1 MDADALLVGL
11 DPNQRRAVTHPSNP
25 LCIMAG
31 AGSGKTRVLTRRI
44 AWRAV
49 TGDADPRH
57 VLALTFTRK
66 AAGELSGRLRRF
78 GLRDVP
84 AAGTFHATA
93 WAQLRTWWEGG
104 DRRPPTLLEHKAR
117 ILRTIID
124 RNDRLSTAELAA
136 EIEWAKARLVPPDG
150 YAAAAT
156 AAARRVTAP
165 PKVVAER
172 YARYEEEKQ
181 RKGLVD
187 FDDLLANCATALE
200 TDRSFGDA
208 QRWRFRHLFVDEF
221 QDVNPLQFRLLGGWL
236 GDSDDLCV
244 VGDANQAI
252 YRWNG
257 ADASYL
263 TRFTDHFPGAAV
275 VEVHDNY
282 RSSPQ
287 ILAVASSVLP
297 GSSGRPL
304 RANRPDGPVPVV
316 VAYDNDTDE
325 ANGVARALRDHHGP
339 SGRWAS
345 QAVLVRTNAQ
355 TVPITQALRLARIPY
370 RVRGGSGLLDDGW
383 VRGLLRA
390 ACPDAAT
397 PFSTALAD
405 MEALLVDQIDPDAI
419 EVEAAPGPTGDPST
433 ERGRLPAPGVTGD
446 RPSGRGRLPAAGP
459 PSGRGRARRP
469 SGPVELP
476 RPMNDEQR
484 AALEVLVALGR
495 EFLPLDPRGGASAF
509 PSWLAASM
517 RSEGSEAGGDAVDLA
532 TFHAAKGLEW
542 EVVHLAGLE
551 QGFVPIS
558 RSRNDPEAE
567 AEERRLLYVAVTRAE
582 RELRVTWAAERA
594 FGERVAERSPSPWLK
609 LMVAATSTQR
619 RESRAAPTPVGLAAA
634 RARLRP
640 PDEAA
645 VSQSTDRALLA
656 VLQAWRAR
664 VARGADVPATVVLAD
679 RTLVAIAQRRPT
691 ERHHLVDVAGLGPLK
706 LAEHGDTILGLVAD
720 HTDRLAADEGYE
732 DECGSS

>member
-117 ILRTIID
+117 ILRTVID
-124 RNDRLSTAELAA
+124 RGDRLSTAELAA
-136 EIEWAKARLVPPDG
+136 EIEWAKARLVAPDG

-156 AAARRVTAP
+156 AASRRVTAP
-165 PKVVAER
+165 PSVVAQR

-236 GDSDDLCV
+236 GDGDDLCV
-244 VGDANQAI
+244 VGDPNQAI

-275 VEVHDNY
+275 VEVQDNY

-287 ILAVASSVLP
+287 ILAVAASVLP

-325 ANGVARALRDHHGP
+325 ANGIARALRDHHGP
-339 SGRWAS
+339 SGRWAA

-355 TVPITQALRLARIPY
+355 TVPVAQALRLARIPY

-405 MEALLVDQIDPDAI
+405 MEALLVDPIDPDASWP
-419 EVEAAPGPTGDPST
+419 ETPVEG
-433 ERGRLPAPGVTGD
+433 ERPRPAGRLPAPTPPPD
-446 RPSGRGRLPAAGP
+446 RGR
-459 PSGRGRARRP
+459 RGRRP
-469 SGPVELP
+469 SGPVDLP

-558 RSRNDPEAE
+558 WSRNDPEAE

-594 FGERVAERSPSPWLK
+594 FGERVAERSPSPWLA

-619 RESRAAPTPVGLAAA
+619 RQSRPAAAPVGLAAA
-634 RARLRP
+634 RAQLRP

-645 VSQSTDRALLA
+645 VSQSTDRALLEA
-656 VLQAWRAR
+656 LQAWRAR
-664 VARGADVPATVVLAD
+664 VARGADVPASVVLAD
-679 RTLVAIAQRRPT
+679 RTLVALAQRRPT
-691 ERHHLVDVAGLGPLK
+691 ERRHLADVAGLGPLK
-706 LAEHGDTILGLVAD
+706 VAEHGDTILGLVAD
-720 HTDRLAADEGYE
+720 HTDRPAAGEGFE
-732 DECGSS
+732 DECGST